1 MMDFNILDFGDEFH
15 SKLSNKLNSVLKS
28 SYWSGGE
35 NIKNIEEKFSEIY
48 SMNAISC
55 SSGGM
60 ALEIIATVFKNIKKI
75 GVQSNTYFASILPW
89 INRNKEI
96 VLIGTK
102 DKALTPSLEF
112 VKEVI
117 NKGVDA
123 IVLTHIGGY
132 PIPEI
137 KEIVGDGHLKLLL
150 HSIAFGTTT
159 NFFGDRPVT
168 QRQMDMTVHVMG
180 NSLLYWTQKL
190 FNQKLLS
197 NGSRII
203 GLTSEGNYLAMEGYG
218 PVSVAKVAMEAII
231 RQIGWE
237 LGEFGITA
245 NSIQAG
251 ITPTRAL
258 TKITDRWETWVENTK
273 KRNPMRR
280 TTTPNDVANAVKL
293 LMEPE
298 ADFINCSII
307 YCDGGEHRS
316 GSF

>member
-1 MMDFNILDFGDEFH
+1 MSNWALILGASTGH
-15 SKLSNKLNSVLKS
+15 
-28 SYWSGGE
+28 GGAT
-35 NIKNIEEKFSEIY
+35 
-48 SMNAISC
+48 AISLAEKGYGIIGFHFDRGETKKEAEKTIEKVRQYN
-55 SSGGM
+55 GGKCYYWNTN
-60 ALEIIATVFKNIKKI
+60 ATSEETMHK
-75 GVQSNTYFASILPW
+75 Y
-89 INRNKEI
+89 
-96 VLIGTK
+96 
-102 DKALTPSLEF
+102 
-112 VKEVI
+112 
-117 NKGVDA
+117 
-123 IVLTHIGGY
+123 
-132 PIPEI
+132 IPQI
-137 KEIVGDGHLKLLL
+137 KEIIGDEHLKLML

-159 NFFGDRPVT
+159 NFFGDKPVT

-190 FNQKLLS
+190 LAADLIGD
-197 NGSRII
+197 GSRIL

-237 LGEFGITA
+237 LGELGITA
-245 NSIQAG
+245 NAIQAG

-280 TTTPNDVANAVKL
+280 TTTPQDVANTIKL
-293 LMEPE
+293 LLKPE

-316 GSF
+316 GAF